1 MRTLI
6 GIKYVGLKNRPQ
18 VDTIAGTKLVWFDT
32 EQVHFV
38 PEGAA
43 YQLLK
48 HPDVW
53 ARSGD
58 EAPAAESLADL
69 LDNVPA
75 ETEKPKVPEMELPP
89 LVPLDVMD
97 RQALIVYAKTH
108 FGQTLQVNMK
118 EENMRAKIQAWM
130 NSPQALGQ

>member
-1 MRTLI
+1 MSTLI

-18 VDTIAGTKLVWFDT
+18 TDTVAGTKLVWADT
-32 EQVHFV
+32 EQVQFATEEV
-38 PEGAA
+38 ARK
-43 YQLLK
+43 LLR

-53 ARSGD
+53 ARTED
-58 EAPAAESLADL
+58 KAPESLADL
-69 LDNVPA
+69 GIVPA
-75 ETEKPKVPEMELPP
+75 ETEKPKVPELELPP

-97 RQALIVYAKTH
+97 RQALIAYARTH